1 MSCCGDKKDFTAGSS
16 SFDHCLCDVIKAV
29 KHIQDAGTD
38 DNCEDCPTSCFT
50 KPLGGLASP
59 TAFNT
64 RVINLLTKD
73 GTPFKVYKPD
83 CTKSGTPTYSF
94 TCFRVEKIIG
104 DCCVMLRA
112 VFKDPS
118 STTNPWKATG
128 LCVTVDIRCFCGIIC
143 VDDVF
148 VDLCPYD

>member
-1 MSCCGDKKDFTAGSS
+1 MSCCGKKDFDSS
-16 SFDHCLCDVIKAV
+16 SFDHCLCDVVKAV

-38 DNCEDCPTSCFT
+38 DYCDDCPTSCFT
-50 KPLGGLASP
+50 KPLGGLGSP

-64 RVINLLTKD
+64 RVINLLTKTGD
-73 GTPFKVYKPD
+73 AFKVHKPMCEKTD
-83 CTKSGTPTYSF
+83 SPSYDPPYF

-112 VFKDPS
+112 VFKDGY
-118 STTNPWKATG
+118 TWKSTG
-128 LCVTVDIRCFCGIIC
+128 LCVTVDIRSFAGIIC
-143 VDDVF
+143 VADAF